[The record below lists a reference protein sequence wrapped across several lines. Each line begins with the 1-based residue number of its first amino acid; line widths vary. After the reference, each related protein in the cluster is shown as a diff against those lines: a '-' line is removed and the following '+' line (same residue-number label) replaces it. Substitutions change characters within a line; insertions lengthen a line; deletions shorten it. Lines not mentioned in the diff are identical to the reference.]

1 MIMIVIDIY
10 DNDLKIVQTLP
21 AQMNITVTITFYFGS
36 DGFKREVPGG
46 AMLPPPP
53 FGFYFTKAKF
63 TSKKILLDEYE
74 ICLKMLEMAILETQI
89 FKSFSGSMSPRKLV
103 PLVLVLPPP
112 PLKVLDLP
120 LFSVSECCNCRFK

>member
-10 DNDLKIVQTLP
+10 DNDLKIVQNLP

-53 FGFYFTKAKF
+53 PLDFILQKQSLRAK
-63 TSKKILLDEYE
+63 KYY
-74 ICLKMLEMAILETQI
+74 
-89 FKSFSGSMSPRKLV
+89 
-103 PLVLVLPPP
+103 
-112 PLKVLDLP
+112 
-120 LFSVSECCNCRFK
+120 